1 MFSVPKFVFPK
12 VKRNSYTT
20 SPKYAPYT
28 IYYSTTNVQP

>member
-12 VKRNSYTT
+12 IKKNSYTT
-20 SPKYAPYT
+20 SRNTLPYT

>member
-20 SPKYAPYT
+20 PKYAPYT

>member
-12 VKRNSYTT
+12 VKEKFIHYL
-20 SPKYAPYT
+20 PKYAPYT